1 MTSRNVEDSSPARRN
16 PQQQL
21 GATKRRCISTAHKKR
36 ITRQE
41 PKQKRKLDP
50 KRVTTFAGMVS
61 AVLLVVKLLVEIIK
75 LIFSH
80 SAPTALI
87 PLALGKPPAASSIAA
102 VGAFLP
108 LAPLGCLRENHPR
121 QQQFF

>member
-75 LIFSH
+75 LIFSNCSEASRLACH
-80 SAPTALI
+80 VSTLPCGKAPALAGFFCALTA
-87 PLALGKPPAASSIAA
+87 KS
-102 VGAFLP
+102 
-108 LAPLGCLRENHPR
+108 
-121 QQQFF
+121 